1 MSADTQPTR
10 RPTHYRHVGRHTTD
24 AFIEKLT
31 FPNSF
36 LLRLSVGRKNNVIVM
51 YVISIF
57 LRFNSFKKL
66 GYLKDSNAAEN
77 SLDSDVYAVIQL

>member
-1 MSADTQPTR
+1 
-10 RPTHYRHVGRHTTD
+10 
-24 AFIEKLT
+24 
-31 FPNSF
+31 
-36 LLRLSVGRKNNVIVM
+36 M